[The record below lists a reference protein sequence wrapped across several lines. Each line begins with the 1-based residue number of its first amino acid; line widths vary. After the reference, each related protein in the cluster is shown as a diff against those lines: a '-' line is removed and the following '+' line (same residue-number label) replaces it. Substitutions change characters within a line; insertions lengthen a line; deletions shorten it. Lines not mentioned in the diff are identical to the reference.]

1 MPIPA
6 HIIARGMP
14 EDAAF
19 GSIAFAELRPDGR
32 YGAVSTE
39 EERVV
44 VGQTV
49 ILRYTRPKETTIQA
63 LCGLTEADS
72 FEAAVGTS
80 ATLNWHRSNVTAVLV
95 RAEVKRILSQSVAEA
110 TLTFLI

>member
-63 LCGLTEADS
+63 LCGL
-72 FEAAVGTS
+72 